1 MTATTTSSCTF
12 ESALGERAPLVLLVD
27 RRWAA
32 NAVVR
37 DLDRRGKGI
46 LVKEAKRRKFQGVPD
61 QEVTVQTHGAISPPS
76 ITLVGCPPDSQF
88 RQLFATGDRI
98 AAIAKRESTVRI
110 AVVPPADI
118 PPAWLRVVAEGAAL
132 ARYRFR
138 EYQSGTVPREALTIR
153 FVTAISKR
161 VAGTALREAAIR
173 ASAVSLARDLANTP
187 AGALP
192 PTELAARAAAL
203 AGGDLSVQVHDV
215 DGLTRLGMGAILAV
229 GQGSRNPPRLI
240 ELVYEPESAPAGHV
254 ALVGKGITFDSG
266 GLSLKPANAME
277 LMKRDMAGGATVIA
291 SMQAVAALG
300 LPIRVRGY
308 VPTAENMP
316 DGNAIRPGDVVTA
329 FNGKT
334 IEVLNTDAEG
344 RLVLA
349 DALAYAVTFAP
360 HAVVDF
366 ATLTGA
372 VRVALGRRYAAIMG
386 NDQRLVARCLE
397 AAAAAGEGLW
407 QLPLVEDYRP
417 DIASQIADIKNTGTE
432 GAGTILAGLFLREF
446 VGATPW
452 AHIDFSSTVM
462 SDGYPG
468 HPAGPSGYGVRTALE
483 FLQQRASNADATQAE

>member
-1 MTATTTSSCTF
+1 MNATTTSTCTL
-12 ESALGERAPLVLLVD
+12 ESALRESAPLVLLLETGFTKDAAFREID
-27 RRWAA
+27 RRC
-32 NAVVR
+32 
-37 DLDRRGKGI
+37 KGI
-46 LVKEAKRRKFQGVPD
+46 LAREAKRRKFEGRHD
-61 QEVTVQTHGAISPPS
+61 QEVIVQTHGAVAPPVVVLIGCAANPSP
-76 ITLVGCPPDSQF
+76 
-88 RQLFATGDRI
+88 RELFAVADRI
-98 AAIAKRESTVRI
+98 ASVAKRESAARVT
-110 AVVPPADI
+110 VVPAAEMSAD
-118 PPAWLRVVAEGAAL
+118 WLRSMAEGVGL

-138 EYQSGTVPREALTIR
+138 EFQSGAKPREALSLR
-153 FVTAISKR
+153 FVTSLPRK
-161 VAGTALREAAIR
+161 VAGAALREAGLRTDA
-173 ASAVSLARDLANTP
+173 AFLARDLANTP

-192 PTELAARAAAL
+192 PAELAARAAAL
-203 AGGDLSVQVHDV
+203 AGGDLSVVVHEV
-215 DGLTRLGMGAILAV
+215 DELTRLGMGALLAV

-240 ELVYEPESAPAGHV
+240 EMIYEPASAPAGHF

-291 SMQAVAALG
+291 TMHAVATLA

-308 VPTAENMP
+308 VPAAENMP

-349 DALAYAVTFAP
+349 DALSYAVTFAP
-360 HAVVDF
+360 RAIVDF

-372 VRVALGRRYAAIMG
+372 VRVALGRRYAAVMG
-386 NDQRLVARCLE
+386 NDQGLVDDCLR
-397 AAAAAGEGLW
+397 AAAAVGEGLW
-407 QLPLVEDYRP
+407 QLPLVDEYRP

-446 VGATPW
+446 VGDTPW

-462 SDGYPG
+462 SEGYPA
-468 HPAGPSGYGVRTALE
+468 HPAGPSGFGVRTALA
-483 FLQQRASNADATQAE
+483 LLADPAATARVAGAA